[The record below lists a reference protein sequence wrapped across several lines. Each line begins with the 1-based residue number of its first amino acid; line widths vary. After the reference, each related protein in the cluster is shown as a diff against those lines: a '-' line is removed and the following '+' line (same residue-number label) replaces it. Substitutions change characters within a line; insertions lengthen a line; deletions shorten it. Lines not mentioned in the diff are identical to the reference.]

1 MRSLWGLMAVAVTAA
16 ACSKPSWRPYV
27 AAAGPG
33 VATAVW
39 AAHASPFR
47 GRPLARL
54 RHYSSGGGVLWLLI
68 LSLRCVL
75 PIYFPCHSALHAF
88 ALPLPHTPPPP
99 LLPPPPILD
108 RRLTHRVCR
117 SALLLGVGP
126 TGSAPSGT
134 HTRPAGRLLSCPFWQ
149 GGQTRGR
156 GAASIPRSLW
166 VCRAV
171 STGPLTQCLFVPP
184 PAIGAPLI

>member
-1 MRSLWGLMAVAVTAA
+1 MWGLMAVAVTAA
-16 ACSKPSWRPYV
+16 ACSKPSWRPYTWPLR
-27 AAAGPG
+27 GQ
-33 VATAVW
+33 VW
-39 AAHASPFR
+39 RLRFGQHMRAPSVV
-47 GRPLARL
+47 ARL
-54 RHYSSGGGVLWLLI
+54 RAYDTTHLVVVYSGYSYSPYDV
-68 LSLRCVL
+68 C
-75 PIYFPCHSALHAF
+75 FPFIFRAIQPCM
-88 ALPLPHTPPPP
+88 PLPYLCPTLSPPP
-99 LLPPPPILD
+99 LLPPPPIID

>member
-1 MRSLWGLMAVAVTAA
+1 MGLDGGRGHRGRLLEAL
-16 ACSKPSWRPYV
+16 V
-27 AAAGPG
+27 AAI
-33 VATAVW
+33 
-39 AAHASPFR
+39 R
-47 GRPLARL
+47 GRCGARCGDCGLGSTCEPLPWSPACAL
-54 RHYSSGGGVLWLLI
+54 TTLLI
-68 LSLRCVL
+68 WWWCTLVTHTLLTMCASHSSSVPFSLACL
-75 PIYFPCHSALHAF
+75 CPTFAPHS
-88 ALPLPHTPPPP
+88 PPS
-99 LLPPPPILD
+99 LASTTPILD

-149 GGQTRGR
+149 GGHTRGR